1 MIDTSFIRSVV
12 EGMKKQRQRPEEGT
26 DELTQEYKE
35 LTPGQTNEDTDKDE
49 PGTQGDQAEY
59 QKKRKEIA
67 NKFGVESC
75 SALKDEKERKAC
87 YAALDAAHV
96 SDDEEED
103 EDDDPVGKNEEVE
116 YDEKK
121 MKALAKKDKLIGK
134 MMKTTSAKTVFNSEV
149 LGNSSMEKAYQ
160 KEEVEVDESTAE
172 YAKSLEKIA
181 NDRALKMLS
190 KSERGNLKKIAAL
203 LDKEKKEEV
212 EVDEARKAAKDIGL
226 ECQECGKKF
235 RSKLSTLQ
243 YGKTKCP
250 KCKSTDL
257 DFAYGESVEEGNKLT
272 RQAEEVELESMTEEI
287 HQLEERRQS
296 YSNFIPFPEKILTDF
311 AKRAIKAGLTFAQY
325 MKYVKGTFKDGADSN
340 NAIIF
345 GRDVYKK
352 KKGAVDPDA
361 WNLKKEDVEID
372 EGVAQYLAK
381 KGTYDVKYASSKK
394 GPIKVTKF
402 ASLDKAKEFLASVKK
417 DGMNGIIS
425 KGGKPV
431 KEDLDEKKGSDYE
444 LYHKD
449 FSGAMQHA
457 YAVAKKRG
465 YTVDKDD
472 IDNKVATGP
481 KKPSKGK
488 SNRYILGT
496 DKKQNLHV
504 QVANLDNKRYE
515 LNMYIESNEQHLNKV
530 RNIIEKRQSVVQVD
544 EIRDG
549 TDYESQAKMM
559 PKVLMNGIMKVI
571 PGVKLVQFKIKHPRE
586 GHEIPGLG
594 LVLSGEKEPRLMVQ
608 FQKFVGTERSGKPIT
623 DKDDNSGKT
632 TVTDLSKKDNYTLWA
647 LDKLRKAPMGGKGK
661 VSWFEMKDGR
671 DPQTIVQYLK
681 SKIKRLTKEEVVVER
696 EMSDAEKDKREEIV
710 LSLKKKEK
718 EFKERYGDKWKEVM
732 YATATKM
739 AMGENT
745 DEATLGKGRKLT
757 KREQDAVMGDDP
769 EQETASGMSK
779 KDANKLRK
787 KNRKEEDPKS
797 KKKDKINLKPK
808 MDENMKTLKDIRNQ
822 MQEHCGECGL
832 VGTEKKIK
840 KEEVK
845 EAITDM
851 GAEVGEQDWDG
862 PHRPENAY
870 PNLNVNFA
878 KFMEEDLEGPYM
890 FEGENYFFDRKMG
903 SWYSVSGEDYVDEDL
918 NKVLSHNYVKTEL
931 VKQ

>member
-1 MIDTSFIRSVV
+1 
-12 EGMKKQRQRPEEGT
+12 
-26 DELTQEYKE
+26 
-35 LTPGQTNEDTDKDE
+35 
-49 PGTQGDQAEY
+49 
-59 QKKRKEIA
+59 
-67 NKFGVESC
+67 
-75 SALKDEKERKAC
+75 
-87 YAALDAAHV
+87 
-96 SDDEEED
+96 
-103 EDDDPVGKNEEVE
+103 
-116 YDEKK
+116 
-121 MKALAKKDKLIGK
+121 
-134 MMKTTSAKTVFNSEV
+134 
-149 LGNSSMEKAYQ
+149 
-160 KEEVEVDESTAE
+160 
-172 YAKSLEKIA
+172 
-181 NDRALKMLS
+181 
-190 KSERGNLKKIAAL
+190 
-203 LDKEKKEEV
+203 
-212 EVDEARKAAKDIGL
+212 
-226 ECQECGKKF
+226 
-235 RSKLSTLQ
+235 
-243 YGKTKCP
+243 
-250 KCKSTDL
+250 
-257 DFAYGESVEEGNKLT
+257 
-272 RQAEEVELESMTEEI
+272 
-287 HQLEERRQS
+287 
-296 YSNFIPFPEKILTDF
+296 
-311 AKRAIKAGLTFAQY
+311 
-325 MKYVKGTFKDGADSN
+325 
-340 NAIIF
+340 
-345 GRDVYKK
+345 
-352 KKGAVDPDA
+352 
-361 WNLKKEDVEID
+361 
-372 EGVAQYLAK
+372 
-381 KGTYDVKYASSKK
+381 
-394 GPIKVTKF
+394 
-402 ASLDKAKEFLASVKK
+402 
-417 DGMNGIIS
+417 
-425 KGGKPV
+425 
-431 KEDLDEKKGSDYE
+431 
-444 LYHKD
+444 
-449 FSGAMQHA
+449 
-457 YAVAKKRG
+457 
-465 YTVDKDD
+465 
-472 IDNKVATGP
+472 
-481 KKPSKGK
+481 
-488 SNRYILGT
+488 
-496 DKKQNLHV
+496 V

-739 AMGENT
+739 AMGE
-745 DEATLGKGRKLT
+745 
-757 KREQDAVMGDDP
+757 
-769 EQETASGMSK
+769 
-779 KDANKLRK
+779 
-787 KNRKEEDPKS
+787 EEDPKS

>member
-67 NKFGVESC
+67 AKFGVKSC
-75 SALKDEKERKAC
+75 SELEGEKKKAC

-103 EDDDPVGKNEEVE
+103 EDDDPVGKNEE
-116 YDEKK
+116 KK
-121 MKALAKKDKLIGK
+121 RNEWETVVRIDKNRPEAKKVKSWVEDPNARQWVIKNSSTK
-134 MMKTTSAKTVFNSEV
+134 SAKDSQETILRKINKLAPGAVQGHKTRMVEEFVSE
-149 LGNSSMEKAYQ
+149 GKP
-160 KEEVEVDESTAE
+160 
-172 YAKSLEKIA
+172 
-181 NDRALKMLS
+181 
-190 KSERGNLKKIAAL
+190 
-203 LDKEKKEEV
+203 
-212 EVDEARKAAKDIGL
+212 ARKLAQRDIGM

-250 KCKSTDL
+250 KCKSTDI

-696 EMSDAEKDKREEIV
+696 EMTDSEKDKREEIV

-739 AMGENT
+739 AMGE
-745 DEATLGKGRKLT
+745 
-757 KREQDAVMGDDP
+757 
-769 EQETASGMSK
+769 
-779 KDANKLRK
+779 
-787 KNRKEEDPKS
+787 EEDPKS

-931 VKQ
+931 V